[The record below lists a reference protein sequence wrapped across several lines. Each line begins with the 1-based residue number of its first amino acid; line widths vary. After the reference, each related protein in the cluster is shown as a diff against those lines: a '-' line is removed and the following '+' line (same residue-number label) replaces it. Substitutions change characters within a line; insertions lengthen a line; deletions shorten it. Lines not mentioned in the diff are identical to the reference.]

1 MSPSD
6 ISTHHV
12 GRMTETGLQQ
22 QISVCRC
29 RGLYSRGQGRLRA
42 RELWFVGAGRASS
55 QRNPDCD
62 PESGTFSRWTTFF
75 LFAFVSSSS
84 RDSVSRKRGGQ
95 IGRKGNGE
103 AAEKRLKQ
111 TNLRNR
117 IFSCVKNLS
126 QNDYKRLLVMFF
138 ILRALTFS
146 YMRTFFLRSLASLLC
161 FPQPLAL
168 WSGAANSARFCV
180 SGCSPSP
187 FLSRRDDV
195 ERERAEQVAQKLTKT
210 RSREKDGGGGHKGLC
225 YAMPQGAFSA
235 LNVRNRKRSIKRF
248 SHRKER
254 KPTTQIRGWKNDEL
268 NLL

>member
-12 GRMTETGLQQ
+12 GRMTETGIQQ

-29 RGLYSRGQGRLRA
+29 RGLHSRGQGRLRVG
-42 RELWFVGAGRASS
+42 ESGFVGAGRASS

-95 IGRKGNGE
+95 VGRKGNGE

-146 YMRTFFLRSLASLLC
+146 YMRTFFLRSLASLLR
-161 FPQPLAL
+161 FPQPVAL
-168 WSGAANSARFCV
+168 CRVAANPARFCV

-195 ERERAEQVAQKLTKT
+195 ERERAEQVAEKGELSKS
-210 RSREKDGGGGHKGLC
+210 RSREKDWGGG
-225 YAMPQGAFSA
+225 
-235 LNVRNRKRSIKRF
+235 SIKGYATLC
-248 SHRKER
+248 RKE
-254 KPTTQIRGWKNDEL
+254 PSQH
-268 NLL
+268 